1 MRQQA
6 QFTSMEMRI
15 IYEIVD
21 KFGGENKPELMR
33 ELKSLLRY
41 DRIIMKE
48 RIFSALK
55 KTL

>member
-6 QFTSMEMRI
+6 QFTSTEMRI
-15 IYEIVD
+15 LYEIVD
-21 KFGGENKPELMR
+21 KFGGDDKPELMR

-55 KTL
+55 KAM